1 MSAYNKQLSVCHL
14 ADIMFDGIEG
24 HDGKCSFCGKDAESV
39 LDFVGEY
46 VFELTVRRYKDGD
59 VSYDEVS
66 QAFQSAIK
74 ESREKVIEPLQKR
87 LQRQSKPKY
96 KYNIEQMRWELIWP
110 PL

>member
-1 MSAYNKQLSVCHL
+1 MSSYNRQLSVCHL
-14 ADIMFDGIEG
+14 AEIMSDGIEK
-24 HDGKCSFCGKDAESV
+24 HDGKCSFCGKESESV

-74 ESREKVIEPLQKR
+74 ESRDKVIEPLQKR

-96 KYNIEQMRWELIWP
+96 KYIVDRMRWGLV
-110 PL
+110 